1 MTRSREHFG
10 WLLLVLVCGRG
21 SHTNNTKHENPKYM
35 RMNNFGMGLFALG
48 AVCVIGFAESS
59 RAQGTLNLT
68 ATISDVQNGGLYD
81 YTVVLT
87 DPAGSASAETF
98 WFGWTFSGNHLV
110 SEPSDI
116 VSPSAWSSSI
126 TTGPGFAIEWTTS
139 TPLTAGQSLTF
150 QFASPDSP
158 TVMAANDESY
168 GFGGAAFSMPEQE
181 FAPNQVPEPSTFGL
195 MATGLVG
202 LSGWLARRRS
212 GA

>member
-1 MTRSREHFG
+1 M
-10 WLLLVLVCGRG
+10 
-21 SHTNNTKHENPKYM
+21 K
-35 RMNNFGMGLFALG
+35 MNNFGMISLCRRIFRLPHLGLFALG
-48 AVCVIGFAESS
+48 ALCAIGFVESS

-126 TTGPGFAIEWTTS
+126 TTGPGYAIEWTTS
-139 TPLTAGQSLTF
+139 TPLTAGQFLTF
-150 QFASPDSP
+150 QFASADSP
-158 TVMAANDESY
+158 SVMAANDESY
-168 GFGGAAFSMPEQE
+168 AFGGAAFSTPEQE
-181 FAPNQVPEPSTFGL
+181 LTPQPVPEPSTLGL
-195 MATGLVG
+195 LGTGLAG
-202 LSGWLARRRS
+202 LSAWRARRRF